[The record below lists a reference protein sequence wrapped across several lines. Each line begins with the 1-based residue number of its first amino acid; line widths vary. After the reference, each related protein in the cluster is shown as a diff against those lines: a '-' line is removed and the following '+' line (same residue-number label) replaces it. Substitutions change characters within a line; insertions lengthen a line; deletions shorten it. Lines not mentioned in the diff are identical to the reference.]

1 MICNERSVD
10 EESEP
15 LPGEEEE
22 NVDEEVETIL
32 RQNQGVQTV
41 ALINGV
47 LVVSLQFIKCD
58 DLQQERIRRV
68 EWKQIKLKSH
78 QLDYILLD

>member
-22 NVDEEVETIL
+22 EVDEEVETIL

-41 ALINGV
+41 ALINRV
-47 LVVSLQFIKCD
+47 LVVSLQFIKSYD
-58 DLQQERIRRV
+58 V
-68 EWKQIKLKSH
+68 ENGKEYEASIN
-78 QLDYILLD
+78 D